1 MQLYLM
7 YSFYLHIHNNPA
19 LFYGTPLYDLAEALS
34 GFQFFQDDKKNEK
47 LIDEILKEYINYYQN

>member
-1 MQLYLM
+1 M

-47 LIDEILKEYINYYQN
+47 LIDEIPKEYINYYRN